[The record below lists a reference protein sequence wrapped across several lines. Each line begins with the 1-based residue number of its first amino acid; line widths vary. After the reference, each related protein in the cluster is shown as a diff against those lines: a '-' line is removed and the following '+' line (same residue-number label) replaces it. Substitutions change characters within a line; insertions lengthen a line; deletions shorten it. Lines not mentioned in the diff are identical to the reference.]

1 MNHLRSNPPIASG
14 IKLALVEFTRMTKKA
29 ALNPAQ
35 SGLVAAAS
43 GPIDDDVEI
52 PDTAFRDTIP
62 RLSDGEEYFI
72 RAFAVVA
79 WLYGFYW
86 IVWRWSASLNHNAII
101 FSVVLL
107 LAETYGLISSLLMIW
122 TVWKLSYREAP
133 PAPRGLSVDV
143 FITNYDEPLEVLRR
157 TAIGARAIKY
167 PHRTYM
173 LDDGKRDE
181 VKAMAQALGLGY
193 IRREGNANAKAGNL
207 NHALGVTKGEFILQL
222 DADHV
227 PLPNILDRLL
237 GFFND
242 PGVAFAQSP
251 QDFYNTDSFTHV
263 VNEEGRSLWEENRIF
278 FSLLQPGKDR
288 WNAAFFCG
296 SCGVLRR
303 KAFDDIGGFSTKT
316 ITEDMETSIVLH
328 GRGWKSVY
336 HGETLAY
343 GLAPSSAFQYHVQ
356 RLRWGQGSMQILRKL
371 NPLTY
376 PGLTVPQRLAY
387 LSSTATYLDGIQKL
401 IFYLAPVVFFLTG
414 WLPVNVTNSQLIL
427 RLVPYV
433 LLTVISFELLSRGT
447 GWILISERYNM
458 AKFWTYIRATSGF
471 FAKKPLKFNV
481 TPKGTGEAPFETY
494 APQLAVLVLSLASVV
509 WATIA
514 YYYGWVDYHAPG
526 WSSLAFWLNGFWIA
540 WNVYF
545 AGFVVLQSRAS
556 RQQRVDHR
564 FIDAF
569 PINITAT
576 DTEARE
582 YRDLLGLTQDLN
594 PTGLAFRAAYQLPE
608 KSHIRVALPLASGT
622 FDVAGEVVHVEKG
635 AAGGSIVYTHGVRF
649 DDLPIETRDA
659 IELHCTH
666 HSVPMWRMKYRHSMN
681 LVGRAVE
688 RLANIRAER
697 RYSVKLPARVT
708 VEGEEPDGAVGG
720 LALLEDMSPGG
731 ARLLMEMPVA
741 PNSIVNFEVPGTT
754 FSGKGRVV
762 FNRILE
768 SPMKTRFVV
777 GVGREA
783 RESRLQAWTR
793 EWRSLTL
800 GTVDQK
806 AQ

>member
-1 MNHLRSNPPIASG
+1 MTTNAVIRSNGS
-14 IKLALVEFTRMTKKA
+14 LATGTA
-29 ALNPAQ
+29 
-35 SGLVAAAS
+35 
-43 GPIDDDVEI
+43 GPDGSEPVI
-52 PDTAFRDTIP
+52 PDTAFRDAIP
-62 RLSDGEEYFI
+62 RLPRGQEIFT
-72 RAFAVVA
+72 RAFAAIA
-79 WLYGFYW
+79 WLYGLYW
-86 IVWRWSASLNHNAII
+86 IVWRWGFSLNHHALV
-101 FSVVLL
+101 FSIVLIV
-107 LAETYGLISSLLMIW
+107 AETYGLINSFFLIA
-122 TVWKLSYREAP
+122 TVWRLKYRDPP
-133 PAPRGLSVDV
+133 PAPAGLSVDV

-157 TAIGARAIKY
+157 TAIGARTIRY

-181 VKAMAQALGLGY
+181 VKAMAEALGIGY
-193 IRREGNANAKAGNL
+193 IRREGNEHAKAGNL
-207 NHALGVTKGEFILQL
+207 NHALGITDGKYILQL

-237 GFFND
+237 GYFND
-242 PGVAFAQSP
+242 PDVAFVQSP

-263 VNEEGRSLWEENRIF
+263 VNEEERSLWEENRIF
-278 FSLLQPGKDR
+278 FSLLQPGKDY

-303 KAFDDIGGFSTKT
+303 TAFEEIGGFSTKT

-343 GLAPSSAFQYHVQ
+343 GLAPSSALAYHVQ

-376 PGLTVPQRLAY
+376 PGLTVPQRVAY

-414 WLPVNVTNSQLIL
+414 WLPVNVTNAQLVT

-458 AKFWTYIRATSGF
+458 AKFWTYIRACSGF

-481 TPKGTGEAPFETY
+481 TPKGTGDAPFETY
-494 APQLAVLVLSLASVV
+494 APQLAVVVLSIGSVI
-509 WATIA
+509 WATVA

-526 WSSLAFWLNGFWIA
+526 WTSLAFWLNGFWIA

-556 RQQRVDHR
+556 RQQRFDHR
-564 FIDAF
+564 FIDTF
-569 PINITAT
+569 PITLAAT
-576 DTEARE
+576 DKEGRDF
-582 YRDLLGLTQDLN
+582 RDLLGLTQDLN
-594 PTGLAFRAAYQLPE
+594 PTGIAFRAAYELPPE
-608 KSHIRVALPLASGT
+608 SRIRVTLPLASGDYEVT
-622 FDVAGEVVHVEKG
+622 GEIVHVER
-635 AAGGSIVYTHGVRF
+635 GSTGDNTIYTHGVRF

-666 HSVPMWRMKYRHSMN
+666 HSVPMWRMKYRQSVN

-688 RLANIRAER
+688 MLANIRGER
-697 RYSVKLPARVT
+697 RHQVKLPARVT
-708 VEGEEPDGAVGG
+708 LETDDPAGPTET

-768 SPMKTRFVV
+768 SPMKTRFIV
-777 GVGREA
+777 GIGREA
-783 RESRLQAWTR
+783 RESRLRAWTR

-800 GTVDQK
+800 GPADQK

>member
-1 MNHLRSNPPIASG
+1 MTTDAVMPPEP
-14 IKLALVEFTRMTKKA
+14 LMTGGA
-29 ALNPAQ
+29 
-35 SGLVAAAS
+35 
-43 GPIDDDVEI
+43 GPESSEPPI
-52 PDTAFRDTIP
+52 PDTAFRDAIP
-62 RLSDGEEYFI
+62 RLPRGQEIFT
-72 RAFAVVA
+72 RAFAAIA
-79 WLYGFYW
+79 WLYGLYW
-86 IVWRWSASLNHNAII
+86 IIWRWGFSLNQHAIV
-101 FSVVLL
+101 FSIVLIV
-107 LAETYGLISSLLMIW
+107 AETYGLINSFFLIA
-122 TVWKLSYREAP
+122 TVWRLKYRDPP
-133 PAPRGLSVDV
+133 PAPVGLAVDV
-143 FITNYDEPLEVLRR
+143 FITDYDEPLEVLRR
-157 TAIGARAIKY
+157 TAIGARAIRY
-167 PHRTYM
+167 PHRTWM

-181 VKAMAQALGLGY
+181 VKAMADALGIGY
-193 IRREGNANAKAGNL
+193 IRREGNEHAKAGNL
-207 NHALGVTKGEFILQL
+207 NHALGVTQGQYILQL

-237 GFFND
+237 GYFND
-242 PGVAFAQSP
+242 PEIAFVQSP

-263 VNEEGRSLWEENRIF
+263 VNEEDRSLWEENRIF
-278 FSLLQPGKDR
+278 FSLLQPGKDY

-303 KAFDDIGGFSTKT
+303 SAFEEIGGFSTKT

-328 GRGWKSVY
+328 GRGWKSAY

-343 GLAPSSAFQYHVQ
+343 GLAPSSALAYHVQ

-387 LSSTATYLDGIQKL
+387 LSSTATYLDGLQKL
-401 IFYLAPVVFFLTG
+401 IFYMAPVVFFLTG
-414 WLPVNVTNSQLIL
+414 WLPVNVTNSQLVL

-433 LLTVISFELLSRGT
+433 ILTVMSFELLSRGT

-471 FAKKPLKFNV
+471 FAKNPLKFNV

-494 APQLAVLVLSLASVV
+494 APQLAVLVISLASVV
-509 WATIA
+509 WATLA
-514 YYYGWVDYHAPG
+514 YHFGWVDYHAPG

-569 PINITAT
+569 PITITAT
-576 DTEARE
+576 DKEGRE
-582 YRDLLGLTQDLN
+582 YRDMLGLTQDLN
-594 PTGLAFRAAYQLPE
+594 PTGLAFRAASELPNG
-608 KSHIRVALPLASGT
+608 STIRVALPLASGT
-622 FDVAGEVVHVEKG
+622 FDVTGQIVHVEKG
-635 AAGGSIVYTHGVRF
+635 HAGDNTVYTHGVQF

-666 HSVPMWRMKYRHSMN
+666 HSVPMWRMKYRQSVN
-681 LVGRAVE
+681 LVGRTVQM
-688 RLANIRAER
+688 LANIRGER

-708 VEGEEPDGAVGG
+708 VEGDTPESQTEG
-720 LALLEDMSPGG
+720 LALLEDLSPRG
-731 ARLLMEMPVA
+731 ARLLMETPVA
-741 PNSIVNFEVPGTT
+741 PNSVIYFEVPGTS
-754 FSGKGRVV
+754 FSGNGRVM

-777 GVGREA
+777 GVEREA
-783 RESRLQAWTR
+783 RESRLRAWTR

-800 GTVDQK
+800 GPADQK